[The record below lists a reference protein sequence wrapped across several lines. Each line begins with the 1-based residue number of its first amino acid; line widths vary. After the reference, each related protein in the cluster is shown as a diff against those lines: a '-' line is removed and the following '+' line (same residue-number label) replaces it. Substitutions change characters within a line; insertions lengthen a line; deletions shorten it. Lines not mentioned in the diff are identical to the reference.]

1 MNEENDKS
9 KMATESKQRQEKCV
23 PNTTQFMRKKE
34 RSAESNEM
42 LDDTW
47 AELTQDW
54 QAQPTAKTDIAA
66 LVKRT
71 RRRTYGAKLCFIL
84 NILATL
90 SILIAFVYG
99 IYQGEWGEPV
109 NIYLGFGGLFSI
121 AFIYFEMKVRV
132 AAWSK
137 LSDSPEKAIDNAISG
152 CESSMKYMRITQISL
167 LPFLPLVN
175 WFIYSLAQT
184 SSKAVLPAYLF
195 ANGFMLVVFIVVD
208 YLYRKRKKERQQLLK
223 IKSA

>member
-1 MNEENDKS
+1 MSEENDKI
-9 KMATESKQRQEKCV
+9 KMATESEQIQDKLES
-23 PNTTQFMRKKE
+23 TTLIMRKKDS
-34 RSAESNEM
+34 RPESNKV

-54 QAQPTAKTDIAA
+54 QAQPTAKTDIAT

-71 RRRTYGAKLCFIL
+71 RRRTYGAKLCFVL

-90 SILIAFVYG
+90 AIFIAFFYG

-109 NIYLGFGGLFSI
+109 NIYLGFGSLLSV
-121 AFIYFEMKVRV
+121 AFVYFEMKVRV
-132 AAWSK
+132 AAWSQ
-137 LSDSPEKAIDNAISG
+137 LCDSPEKAIDNAISS

-175 WFIYSLAQT
+175 WFIYTLAQT
-184 SSKAVLPAYLF
+184 STKAVLPAYLI
-195 ANGFMLVVFIVVD
+195 ANGLMFVVYIVVD
-208 YLYRKRKKERQQLLK
+208 YLYRKRKKEHQQLVKVKL
-223 IKSA
+223 A